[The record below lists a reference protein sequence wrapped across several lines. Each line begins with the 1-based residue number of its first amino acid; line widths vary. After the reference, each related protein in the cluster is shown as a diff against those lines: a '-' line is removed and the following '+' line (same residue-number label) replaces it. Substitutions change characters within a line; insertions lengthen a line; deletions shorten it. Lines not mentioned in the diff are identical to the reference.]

1 MKSTI
6 KLLLATSALAV
17 CVQPLANAQE
27 VEDEIISIGTL
38 IKRTSQA
45 DRAAPVTDIDAV
57 DIDISGAKNIA
68 DLTQTLTINTGAENN
83 PDAFTQGGTTGTTNI
98 NLRGLGVQSTLV
110 LLNGRRQVLSAAT
123 TNGGFQ
129 FVDTSTLVPLIAVK
143 NVEILKDGASAT
155 YGSDAVA
162 GVVNFATY
170 DDFDGAKISADYQT
184 VDGFDSDEIL
194 LQGMVGKN
202 FERGNI
208 MAAVSYLDRT
218 PLTTAQKRLSRPQDD
233 TSALGNPG
241 AYIPVSGGLAGIPL
255 IDRECANVGGIPQ
268 ILGPNVAGLDIGLC
282 GFDFGSF
289 FNLIA
294 DEEKLTGLVSA
305 NYDISDNVS
314 WKAELTYADNE
325 TIRGNSPTFPFLQ
338 TGLVL
343 PSHPNYDPALSAL
356 APGGVVFFGR
366 ASGNG
371 GVVSPNLTTS
381 ETYRFSTELSG
392 NFDENMDWR
401 LSYTRG
407 ENNHQ
412 VFTEDT
418 LTDRFRC
425 SLIGNDEAT
434 AGALGYTSIDASG
447 NRSPGCASTGGAVGE
462 FFNPFG
468 TSFTSA
474 PNSDALFDHIIGTAA
489 RDLTSTLDVVEGVV
503 SRKFD
508 NDMALAVG
516 AQLRYENYEGLFDVN
531 SNADNFG
538 FLIGEQDYEGDQ
550 NIVAVFGEF
559 ILPISEIGE
568 IQLAGRYEDYGGN
581 IGQTFDPKVSV
592 LLRPLDMLSV
602 RGSISTS
609 FRSPTVYQQ
618 FGQGTALVQVTDPAN
633 GGATAFIAARSIGNE
648 DLDPETSRAFNIGAT
663 FEPVDNFEIDVDF
676 FDFNFNEVIIP
687 ENPQS
692 IINADPM
699 SSQVIRAANGS
710 IVQVNANFVNASSV
724 ETSGID
730 FSAKYKIDSS
740 IGTIVP
746 FVSGTYVTAYDI
758 DDPQAGEIDGAGS
771 RNFSNFGTSV
781 PELRYNAG
789 IGWQKGAHRLNVF
802 ARHISAYD
810 DDQNPGENID
820 SHTTFDAQYN
830 VNLADLIDMEAVE
843 GIGLTVGA
851 INVTN
856 EDPPQVFTNGGF
868 DSKVHDPRGRLLYI
882 GADVEF

>member
-1 MKSTI
+1 
-6 KLLLATSALAV
+6 
-17 CVQPLANAQE
+17 
-27 VEDEIISIGTL
+27 
-38 IKRTSQA
+38 
-45 DRAAPVTDIDAV
+45 
-57 DIDISGAKNIA
+57 
-68 DLTQTLTINTGAENN
+68 
-83 PDAFTQGGTTGTTNI
+83 
-98 NLRGLGVQSTLV
+98 
-110 LLNGRRQVLSAAT
+110 
-123 TNGGFQ
+123 
-129 FVDTSTLVPLIAVK
+129 
-143 NVEILKDGASAT
+143 
-155 YGSDAVA
+155 
-162 GVVNFATY
+162 
-170 DDFDGAKISADYQT
+170 
-184 VDGFDSDEIL
+184 
-194 LQGMVGKN
+194 
-202 FERGNI
+202 
-208 MAAVSYLDRT
+208 
-218 PLTTAQKRLSRPQDD
+218 
-233 TSALGNPG
+233 
-241 AYIPVSGGLAGIPL
+241 
-255 IDRECANVGGIPQ
+255 
-268 ILGPNVAGLDIGLC
+268 
-282 GFDFGSF
+282 
-289 FNLIA
+289 
-294 DEEKLTGLVSA
+294 
-305 NYDISDNVS
+305 
-314 WKAELTYADNE
+314 
-325 TIRGNSPTFPFLQ
+325 
-338 TGLVL
+338 
-343 PSHPNYDPALSAL
+343 
-356 APGGVVFFGR
+356 
-366 ASGNG
+366 
-371 GVVSPNLTTS
+371 
-381 ETYRFSTELSG
+381 
-392 NFDENMDWR
+392 
-401 LSYTRG
+401 
-407 ENNHQ
+407 
-412 VFTEDT
+412 
-418 LTDRFRC
+418 
-425 SLIGNDEAT
+425 
-434 AGALGYTSIDASG
+434 
-447 NRSPGCASTGGAVGE
+447 
-462 FFNPFG
+462 
-468 TSFTSA
+468 
-474 PNSDALFDHIIGTAA
+474 LFDHIIGTAA

-724 ETSGID
+724 ETNGID

-740 IGTIVP
+740 IGTTVP

-802 ARHISAYD
+802 ARHISDYD